1 MDHAAR
7 AGLLGTAYAVGRS
20 YQPNL
25 LTRGSTDQAVITGT
39 TAAMAYGV
47 ISAGSA
53 TISAIASRFP
63 KSEAPTSTARL
74 LVAGS
79 VGALAAGAAVALA
92 WREHESSQRAV
103 VRLLAQTA
111 VTTAIASA
119 ASDLTPGANGNRDR
133 GASLAAAAIVGLGS
147 WASTQPWKSAPGS
160 LLPDDFDGGTER
172 EGAHFWEDVV
182 REVSPRKAIAIGAAV
197 GLATFGLA
205 KAESALTSATSR
217 AATYLLGGEAHDH
230 RMLGRMTSAGITLG
244 VGWFAVSKA
253 STMLSKGGGAL
264 DAALTTPPS
273 TPEVTGSPA
282 SGLDWTKQTR
292 EGARWLSMALPPSSI
307 EAVMG
312 STGAKQ
318 PIRVYGSLE
327 IAHSDQDRV
336 EILLAEIDRTK
347 ALERKAFA
355 LFSPTGS
362 GYVNYVATETFEYLT
377 HGDCAS
383 AAIQYSVLPSA
394 LSLTRVPT
402 GSAQTSMVIAGIV
415 QRLLAMPKSKRPKF
429 FLFGES
435 LGSQVSEEVYRGT
448 GLFGLE
454 GTGIDAA
461 LWIGTPASTI
471 WRRQIWGE
479 RTITEVPAV
488 GPGAAYL
495 PRSLMDWK
503 ALPQKERAQVR
514 YLLLQNGDD
523 PIPKFGSQVVWR
535 KPDWLG
541 PNATRPFGAP
551 KGTTWMPVTTF
562 MMTFLDMLNAL
573 TPTPGVF
580 AEGGHDYRLILPEA
594 ISETWQLP
602 ATAEQMARV
611 NAALRQR
618 ELAWELFRQW
628 GEVEAKPAD
637 KQAEEKAKVIANAA
651 KYTGTSV
658 DAAGVQALIANGI
671 QPMPA

>member
-53 TISAIASRFP
+53 TISAIASRFS